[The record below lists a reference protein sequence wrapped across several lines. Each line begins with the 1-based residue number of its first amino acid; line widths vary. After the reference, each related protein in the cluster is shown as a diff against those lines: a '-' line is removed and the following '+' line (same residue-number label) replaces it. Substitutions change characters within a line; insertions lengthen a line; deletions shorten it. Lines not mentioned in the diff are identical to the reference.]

1 MVLNPFFQQGS
12 TSEQNL
18 VQSLINEQLQIY
30 GVNVHYMPRK
40 YANSNTIIKEV
51 IESKFDDAY
60 PIEAYVESFDGY
72 GENPTLL
79 LKFGIQATN
88 ELTLTISRDRFETYI
103 SPLMKNEENVR
114 LSTRPK
120 EGDLIYFP
128 LGDRLFEI
136 KYVEHEQPFYQLK
149 KNYVYTLRCELFQYE
164 DEVID
169 TGVDEIDDTLAATEG
184 ADGEDFIIGG
194 TQVLTLVGTASSASA
209 VTTVVNGGIQ
219 FFDITNRGRNYTF
232 APRVAISS
240 APTGGV
246 TGIATANLRGGI
258 VVCTGAADPGNQKA
272 SVVQSINLINP
283 GSGYTSGPTVQI
295 FGDGVGAAA
304 TANMANGTIGIVT
317 ITGGGSGYTTTPT
330 ITFTGL
336 STVAAAATA
345 IVSTAGTISAIHITN
360 AGAGYTT
367 PPTIAIAPPAASDAV
382 GNFQFN
388 EIITGG
394 TSGATAR
401 VREWNSVTS
410 ELKISNVEGVFLRKE
425 TITGGSSNAVHTI
438 RLIDLTNFDDGFG
451 DNDNFETEADAI
463 LDFSEG
469 NPFGQ
474 P

>member
-1 MVLNPFFQQGS
+1 M
-12 TSEQNL
+12 
-18 VQSLINEQLQIY
+18 
-30 GVNVHYMPRK
+30 
-40 YANSNTIIKEV
+40 
-51 IESKFDDAY
+51 
-60 PIEAYVESFDGY
+60 
-72 GENPTLL
+72 
-79 LKFGIQATN
+79 
-88 ELTLTISRDRFETYI
+88 
-103 SPLMKNEENVR
+103 
-114 LSTRPK
+114 
-120 EGDLIYFP
+120 
-128 LGDRLFEI
+128 
-136 KYVEHEQPFYQLK
+136 
-149 KNYVYTLRCELFQYE
+149 
-164 DEVID
+164 
-169 TGVDEIDDTLAATEG
+169 
-184 ADGEDFIIGG
+184 
-194 TQVLTLVGTASSASA
+194 
-209 VTTVVNGGIQ
+209 
-219 FFDITNRGRNYTF
+219 
-232 APRVAISS
+232 
-240 APTGGV
+240 
-246 TGIATANLRGGI
+246 TGIATAVLRGGI
-258 VVCTGAADPGNQKA
+258 VVCTGAADPGNSKA

-336 STVAAAATA
+336 STVSAAATA

-367 PPTIAIAPPAASDAV
+367 PPTIAIAPPAASDAS

-401 VREWNSVTS
+401 VRDWNSTTS
-410 ELKISNVEGVFLRKE
+410 ELKISNVEGVFIQKE
-425 TITGGSSNAVHTI
+425 TVTGGTSGAVHTI

-451 DNDNFETEADAI
+451 DNDNFETEADSI

>member
-1 MVLNPFFQQGS
+1 M
-12 TSEQNL
+12 
-18 VQSLINEQLQIY
+18 
-30 GVNVHYMPRK
+30 
-40 YANSNTIIKEV
+40 
-51 IESKFDDAY
+51 
-60 PIEAYVESFDGY
+60 
-72 GENPTLL
+72 
-79 LKFGIQATN
+79 
-88 ELTLTISRDRFETYI
+88 
-103 SPLMKNEENVR
+103 
-114 LSTRPK
+114 
-120 EGDLIYFP
+120 
-128 LGDRLFEI
+128 
-136 KYVEHEQPFYQLK
+136 
-149 KNYVYTLRCELFQYE
+149 
-164 DEVID
+164 
-169 TGVDEIDDTLAATEG
+169 
-184 ADGEDFIIGG
+184 
-194 TQVLTLVGTASSASA
+194 
-209 VTTVVNGGIQ
+209 
-219 FFDITNRGRNYTF
+219 
-232 APRVAISS
+232 
-240 APTGGV
+240 
-246 TGIATANLRGGI
+246 
-258 VVCTGAADPGNQKA
+258 
-272 SVVQSINLINP
+272 
-283 GSGYTSGPTVQI
+283 QI

-336 STVAAAATA
+336 STVSAAATA

-367 PPTIAIAPPAASDAV
+367 PPTIAIAPPAASDAS

-401 VREWNSVTS
+401 VRDWNSVTS